1 MNLPQQLLLLVWT
14 KLMEKLSLFTILEV
28 VLTIF
33 QFLKSA
39 VEFSKLRQQ
48 MVTLHLEVKT
58 LISKSKNFL

>member
-58 LISKSKNFL
+58 LISKYKNFL